1 MRLTMDLESLR
12 RKIDEIDEE
21 IVRLLNERVEVALKI
36 GKLKGD
42 SGLPHYAPGREL
54 EVYEKVVSLNK
65 GQMPPEAVRA
75 IYREVMSATL
85 SLQKPTTVA
94 YWGPAGTFTHQA
106 AMTKFG
112 SSCDYLPE
120 PTIAE
125 IFSVVRKG
133 KADFGVVPIENSTE
147 GVVNYTLD
155 MLIDSDLL
163 VCSEIMLPISH
174 NLVGKGALSGIKKVY
189 SNPTA
194 MAQCRRWLEVNIP
207 GAELIDVSTTSRG
220 AALAAKEKDA
230 AAIAG
235 RLAAQINGLEV
246 LAERIE
252 DSTDNYTRFLVV
264 GKSDS
269 AATGRDKTSVVFA
282 TRHKAGAL
290 YDSLYFFKKHEVNLT
305 MIESRPS
312 GRRAWEYFFF
322 VDFEGHRDD
331 PKVKETLRDLGE
343 EVLFVRVLG
352 SYPQATEDINGA

>member
-1 MRLTMDLESLR
+1 MDLESLR
-12 RKIDEIDEE
+12 RKIDGIDEE
-21 IVRLLNERVEVALKI
+21 IVRLLDERVDVALEI
-36 GKLKGD
+36 GKLKGA
-42 SGLPHYAPGREL
+42 SGMPHYAPGREL
-54 EVYEKVVSLNK
+54 EVYERVASLGK
-65 GQMPPEAVRA
+65 GQMPPEALKA

-85 SLQKPTTVA
+85 SLQKRTTVA

-120 PTIAE
+120 ATIAE
-125 IFSVVRKG
+125 VFTVVRKG

-155 MLIDSDLL
+155 MLIDSELL

-174 NLVGKGALSGIKKVY
+174 NLIGKGQLADVKKVY

-194 MAQCRRWLEVNIP
+194 MAQCRRWLESNIP
-207 GAELIDVSTTSRG
+207 SAELIDVSTTSRG
-220 AALAAKEKDA
+220 AELAAKEGRLA

-235 RLAAQINGLEV
+235 RLAAELNGLDV
-246 LAERIE
+246 IAERIE
-252 DSTDNYTRFLVV
+252 DATDNFTRFLVV

-290 YDSLYFFKKHEVNLT
+290 YDALYFFKKYGVNLT

-322 VDFEGHRDD
+322 VDFEGHREDS
-331 PKVKETLRDLGE
+331 KVKDALRDLSE
-343 EVLFVRVLG
+343 EALFVRVLG
-352 SYPQATEDINGA
+352 SYPQAEGANGA